1 MLLTLSPSLS
11 LANLM
16 MLPVASSTARP
27 SVEAVLEHAGIKRFF
42 KAICTGDQGFPS
54 KPAPDI
60 FLAAA
65 EGLGVEPGE
74 AWVLEDSPAGI
85 RAAIAGGFTPV
96 MVPDLVQPDDELR
109 ASVPVFGSLL
119 DVKAELE
126 KLAN

>member
-27 SVEAVLEHAGIKRFF
+27 SVEAVLEHA
-42 KAICTGDQGFPS
+42 
-54 KPAPDI
+54 DI

-74 AWVLEDSPAGI
+74 AWVIEDSPAGI
-85 RAAIAGGFTPV
+85 RAAIAGSFTPV